1 MTPSC
6 DSPYHTPA
14 KYISSKPG
22 RGDEED
28 DDGGDVDEEEE
39 SSLRMTSHVWYFS
52 VGGGCSSYFEQGK
65 RPGEISLSS

>member
-1 MTPSC
+1 MEGDLLTPSC

-28 DDGGDVDEEEE
+28 DDGGDVDEEEDVDE
-39 SSLRMTSHVWYFS
+39 M
-52 VGGGCSSYFEQGK
+52 
-65 RPGEISLSS
+65 